1 MLDLTTSRSSQL
13 IRAPPRTV
21 DGGEVISSRKE
32 FQEIILG
39 IDVESD
45 DLSLA
50 SKPDEANEFRAE
62 IRLWLRLLACTTL
75 VSGKLR
81 RNFREQFDFT
91 LPRFELLAQLDFEPG
106 GLVLGELSK
115 RLMVSAGNITPILTR
130 LIEEGYI
137 TRSPSSLDRRVQIVC
152 LTVEGRKKFRRMAK
166 KHGQWLNDMF
176 QDVDGNDIE
185 ALVQQLSKL
194 KRVLK
199 DSEPDGAGK

>member
-1 MLDLTTSRSSQL
+1 MSSQQ
-13 IRAPPRTV
+13 
-21 DGGEVISSRKE
+21 GSRE
-32 FQEIILG
+32 TILAV
-39 IDVESD
+39 DVESD

-50 SKPDEANEFRAE
+50 SRPEEAGSEFRPE

-81 RNFREQFDFT
+81 RNFREQFEFT
-91 LPRFELLAQLDFEPG
+91 LPRFELLAQLDQEPG

-130 LIEEGYI
+130 LMEEGFI
-137 TRSPSSLDRRVQIVC
+137 TRAPSNLDRRVQIVC

-176 QDVDGNDIE
+176 QDLDLQEIE
-185 ALVQQLSKL
+185 AMTQQLSRL
-194 KRVLK
+194 KQILK
-199 DSEPDGAGK
+199 DSEPHGADR